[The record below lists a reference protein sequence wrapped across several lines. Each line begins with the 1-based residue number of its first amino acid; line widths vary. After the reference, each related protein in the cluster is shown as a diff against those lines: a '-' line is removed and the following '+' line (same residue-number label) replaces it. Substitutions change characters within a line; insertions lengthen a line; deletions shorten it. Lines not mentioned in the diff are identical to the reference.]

1 MATAVIVTTGKVVAD
16 ELMPEND
23 AVICV
28 LPKASAVTNPL
39 EEMVATVVSE
49 LFQITPEVISLV
61 DLSEYVPV
69 AVNCWVVPS

>member
-28 LPKASAVTNPL
+28 LPKL
-39 EEMVATVVSE
+39 
-49 LFQITPEVISLV
+49 QQ
-61 DLSEYVPV
+61 
-69 AVNCWVVPS
+69 

>member
-49 LFQITPEVISLV
+49 TFPELHRR
-61 DLSEYVPV
+61 
-69 AVNCWVVPS
+69 